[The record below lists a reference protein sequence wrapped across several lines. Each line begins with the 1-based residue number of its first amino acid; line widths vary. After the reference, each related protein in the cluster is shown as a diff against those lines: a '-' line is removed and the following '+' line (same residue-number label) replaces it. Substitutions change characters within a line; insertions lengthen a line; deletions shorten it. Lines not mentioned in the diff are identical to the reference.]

1 MTHKPVIT
9 LVGVGGVGALLL
21 PALREFQ
28 PNLVYIIDHDL
39 YEDRNV
45 ERQPMARG
53 NNGEYKV
60 EVLASIYNSPSLP
73 INDYPVRVQEA
84 DAVGPLFASDLIIAA
99 VDNNNARNFLYNFCK
114 ENQKPLIYCA
124 NENTS
129 GQCHLLYPDT
139 FGTEID
145 PWVIHPELHN
155 EAETSPESC
164 SRNPLDQTYA
174 TNTLTAAMVVH
185 LLRLNMAVG
194 FKPVSGIASAIYYTL
209 KNIQHKLPYA

>member
-1 MTHKPVIT
+1 MKDPIIS

-28 PNLVYIIDHDL
+28 PNLVYIIDHDV
-39 YEDRNV
+39 YEERNV
-45 ERQPMARG
+45 ERQPNARG
-53 NNGEYKV
+53 NANEHKV
-60 EVLASIYNSPSLP
+60 SVLADLYNSESLP
-73 INDYPVRVQEA
+73 IEA
-84 DAVGPLFASDLIIAA
+84 VPTRIQDDDAFGYLLVSDLIIAA
-99 VDNNNARNFLYNFCK
+99 VDNNNARNFLYKFCAEQK
-114 ENQKPLIYCA
+114 KPLIYCA

-139 FGTEID
+139 FGTPID
-145 PWVIHPELHN
+145 PWIIHPELWN
-155 EAETSPESC
+155 ESESSPESC

-194 FKPVSGIASAIYYTL
+194 FKPVTGISSAIYYSL